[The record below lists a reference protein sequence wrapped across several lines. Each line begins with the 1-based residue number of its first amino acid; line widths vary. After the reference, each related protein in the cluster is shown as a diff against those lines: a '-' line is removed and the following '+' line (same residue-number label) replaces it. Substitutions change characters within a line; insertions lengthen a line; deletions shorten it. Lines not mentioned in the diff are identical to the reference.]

1 MDSFWRFWSR
11 LEMWQK
17 FGLSFVAA
25 VAIVLVAVWIF

>member
-1 MDSFWRFWSR
+1 MDGFWRFWGR

-25 VAIVLVAVWIF
+25 VAIVMIALTIF